1 MSDDFI
7 HQLAASAPG
16 SKWFDANDRTTWF
29 EDAALTIPTDA
40 PARVRFLK
48 NKVGDGAREVNG
60 LTLEGRLYAY
70 DVPEQPR

>member
-16 SKWFDANDRTTWF
+16 SKWFDANDRATWF
-29 EDAALTIPTDA
+29 EDAALTVPTDD

-48 NKVGDGAREVNG
+48 NKAGDGALLVDG
-60 LTLEGRLYAY
+60 LTLEGRLYCY
-70 DVPEQPR
+70 DVSEQPR

>member
-16 SKWFDANDRTTWF
+16 SKWFDANDRATWF
-29 EDAALTIPTDA
+29 EDAALTVLTDD

-48 NKVGDGAREVNG
+48 NKVGDGAREVDG
-60 LTLEGRLYAY
+60 LTLEGRLYCY

>member
-1 MSDDFI
+1 MSDDFTR
-7 HQLAASAPG
+7 QLAASAPG
-16 SKWFDANDRTTWF
+16 SKWFDANDRATWF
-29 EDAALTIPTDA
+29 EDAALTVPTDD

-48 NKVGDGAREVNG
+48 NKAGVGAREVNG